1 MGLFGLGKTPGL
13 GIDINTDAVKALEL
27 LPQGDSYQITRVAEL
42 PLPKNLIT
50 DDEITD
56 IEQLSKTLQQLRK
69 KTGSSQRDVVAA
81 VSGSQA
87 ISKQIAVGNELD
99 DDAIAEKI
107 ESEAEALIPF
117 PIAEVRY
124 DFESLGEHPTLTNQQ
139 RILVTATRTVSVDSR
154 VEALEQAGFKV
165 KIMDVDSQA
174 ILRSCNY
181 LLPHMAPEMLE
192 NSLPVLVLDISVTA
206 IHTIVIAQG
215 EVTFSRFQSGGL
227 QPLLK
232 ALDEEENGDGEGSE
246 AHREI
251 LARLRAGE
259 IDDNTSLV
267 IHDAL
272 TNLWSQVNRGIQ
284 IYQSS
289 APKKG
294 FAGVVLVNTG
304 GMLPVLKDFI
314 DQQIDQPVLSLNP
327 FDHFELADSY
337 SHLRAHGPRFVEV
350 LGLALR
356 SFTPWHT

>member
-69 KTGSSQRDVVAA
+69 KIGGSQREVVAA

-87 ISKQIAVGNELD
+87 ISKQIAVGNEMD
-99 DDAIAEKI
+99 DEAIAEKI

-124 DFESLGEHPTLTNQQ
+124 DFESLGEHPTLANQQ

-181 LLPHMAPEMLE
+181 LLPHMAPDMVE
-192 NSLPVLVLDISVTA
+192 STQPVLVLDISITA
-206 IHTIVIAQG
+206 IQTIVIAQG
-215 EVTFSRFQSGGL
+215 EVTFTRFQAGGL

-232 ALDEEENGDGEGSE
+232 ALDEEGNGNGEYQ
-246 AHREI
+246 EI

-259 IDDNTSLV
+259 IEDDASLV
-267 IHDAL
+267 IQDAL

-284 IYQSS
+284 IYQSN

-304 GMLPVLKDFI
+304 GMLPMLADFI
-314 DQQIDQPVLSLNP
+314 DQQIDEPVLSLNP

-337 SHLRAHGPRFVEV
+337 AHLRAHGPRFVEV

>member
-13 GIDINTDAVKALEL
+13 GVDINTDAVKALEL

-69 KTGSSQRDVVAA
+69 KTGSSVREVVTA

-124 DFESLGEHPTLTNQQ
+124 DFESLGEHPTLSGQQ

-181 LLPHMAPEMLE
+181 LLPHLAPEIVE
-192 NSLPVLVLDISVTA
+192 NQLPLLVLDISVTA
-206 IHTIVIAQG
+206 VQTIVMAQG
-215 EVTFSRFQSGGL
+215 EVIFTRFQTGGL

-232 ALDEEENGDGEGSE
+232 ALDDNGNGDY
-246 AHREI
+246 REV
-251 LARLRAGE
+251 LAQLRAGE
-259 IDDNTSLV
+259 VGEDSGLV
-267 IHDAL
+267 VQDSL

-284 IYQSS
+284 IYQSN

-294 FAGVVLVNTG
+294 FGGVVLVNTG
-304 GMLPVLKDFI
+304 AMLPMLIDYI
-314 DQQIDQPVLSLNP
+314 DQQIDEPVLSLNP
-327 FDHFELADSY
+327 FDHFELADNY